1 MNKKP
6 THVLIFDGGSRGN
19 PGPGY
24 GSYAVRYADSGEQRL
39 ERIDFRRRMT
49 NNEAEYETLL
59 VALEDLLAEHRQ
71 ENRPPSASRIEIR
84 GDSRLVVDQI
94 SGRWKARDPR
104 MARYRDKAR
113 NLLRQFGTAKLYQQP
128 RAKSVAVL
136 GH

>member
-24 GSYAVRYADSGEQRL
+24 GSYAVRYPDSGEERL
-39 ERIDFRRRMT
+39 ERIDFHRRMT
-49 NNEAEYETLL
+49 NNEAEYETLV
-59 VALEDLLAEHRQ
+59 VALEDLLAEHQR
-71 ENRPPSASRIEIR
+71 ENRQPSASRIKIR
-84 GDSRLVVDQI
+84 GDSRLVVDQV

-104 MARYRDKAR
+104 MARYRDKVR
-113 NLLRQFGTAKLYQQP
+113 KLLRQFGATDLRQHP

>member
-1 MNKKP
+1 MTKKP

-24 GSYAVRYADSGEQRL
+24 GSYAVRYTGSGKERL
-39 ERIDFRRRMT
+39 ERIDFHRRMT
-49 NNEAEYETLL
+49 NNEAEYETLV
-59 VALEDLLAEHRQ
+59 VALEDILAEHRQ
-71 ENRPPSASRIEIR
+71 ENRQPSASRIEIR
-84 GDSRLVVDQI
+84 GDSRLVVDQV

-104 MARYRDKAR
+104 MARYRDKVR
-113 NLLRQFGTAKLYQQP
+113 KLLRQFGAAELRQQP